1 MKHILKIATL
11 LIAFTLLPALSASAQ
26 EGTTWFGDTADGR
39 WLAGIKYG
47 QATNDDPG
55 YQDADAYTLVLGYQF
70 AREVGV
76 NGSSNLEFEY
86 TDSDEAD
93 RNTGFA
99 GDNWDLRSYGLY
111 LTYQTPGTVYFKGK
125 LGLLYSEISSEAN
138 NVKLESK
145 DDANI
150 AYGAGVGV
158 VLGANQN
165 INLELDYTASNGDN
179 EISLVNLGGY
189 ITF

>member
-1 MKHILKIATL
+1 MKYMFRTATL
-11 LIAFTLLPALSASAQ
+11 LAAFTLIPALTANAQ

-47 QATNDDPG
+47 QVANEALG
-55 YQDADAYTLVLGYQF
+55 FEDADAYTLVLGYQF

-76 NGSSNLEFEY
+76 NGSSNLEFEF

-111 LTYQTPGTVYFKGK
+111 LTYQSPGTVYFKGK
-125 LGLLYSEISSEAN
+125 LGVLYSEISSEAN
-138 NVKLESK
+138 NIKLEAT
-145 DDANI
+145 DDASL
-150 AYGAGVGV
+150 AYGAGVGI

-165 INLELDYTASNGDN
+165 INLELDYTAASGDN
-179 EISLVNLGGY
+179 DISLVNLGGY

>member
-1 MKHILKIATL
+1 MKYIFKLAVL
-11 LIAFTLLPALSASAQ
+11 LTAFTLIPALSANAQ

-47 QATNDDPG
+47 QATNDALG
-55 YQDADAYTLVLGYQF
+55 FEDADAYTLVLGYQF
-70 AREVGV
+70 ARQVGV

-93 RNTGFA
+93 RNTGIA

-111 LTYQTPGTVYFKGK
+111 LTYQSPGTVYFKGK
-125 LGLLYSEISSEAN
+125 LGVLYSEISSETN
-138 NVKLESK
+138 NVKLASS
-145 DDANI
+145 DDANL
-150 AYGAGVGV
+150 AYGAGIGV
-158 VLGANQN
+158 TLGANQN
-165 INLELDYTASNGDN
+165 VNLELDYTASSGDN
-179 EISLVNLGGY
+179 DISLVNLGGY

>member
-1 MKHILKIATL
+1 MIKVAVL
-11 LIAFTLLPALSASAQ
+11 LTAFTLVPALNANAQ
-26 EGTTWFGDTADGR
+26 EGTSWFGDTADGR

-47 QATNDDPG
+47 QVSNDEQG
-55 YQDADAYTLVLGYQF
+55 FQDADAYTLVLGYQF

-76 NGSSNLEFEY
+76 NGSSNLEFEF

-99 GDNWDLRSYGLY
+99 GDNWDLRAYGLY
-111 LTYQTPGTVYFKGK
+111 LTYQSPGTVYFKGK
-125 LGLLYSEISSEAN
+125 LGVLYSDIRSETN
-138 NVKLESK
+138 NIKLETE
-145 DDANI
+145 DDANF

-165 INLELDYTASNGDN
+165 INLELDYTASSGDN
-179 EISLVNLGGY
+179 DIGLVNLGGY